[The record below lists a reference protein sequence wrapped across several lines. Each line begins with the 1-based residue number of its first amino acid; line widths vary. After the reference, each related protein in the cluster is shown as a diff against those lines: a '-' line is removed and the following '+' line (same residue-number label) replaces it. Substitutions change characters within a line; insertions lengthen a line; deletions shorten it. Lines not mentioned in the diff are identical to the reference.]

1 MLNRYELVSRL
12 IYGGIAKTLSETNK
26 IINKSIES
34 GFYED
39 EKVLIM
45 AVEKREGT
53 YCKIYEFDL
62 EWKNR

>member
-1 MLNRYELVSRL
+1 MYSRIELAANL
-12 IYGGIAKTLSETNK
+12 MYGGIGKNIKEINK
-26 IINKSIES
+26 IIDKSIES

-45 AVEKREGT
+45 ASKKKQSAYYEL
-53 YCKIYEFDL
+53 YEFDL